1 MKKVLVVAT
10 SPKSRGG
17 IATVVGALRKTDVWC
32 THKCCWVATHIDRS
46 KLRKLLILVSGL
58 LKYMVLLPWYDI
70 VHIHLSTTV
79 SANRKYIFYKLARL
93 FRKKVVVHLHC
104 GSQLSEIWNSKYQE
118 MFTNSNMCIVLSNSI
133 REMIVARTGQAN
145 NVRVVYNPSPS
156 GVEVSKSDKRSKT
169 ILFAATLYRQKGY
182 LDLIE
187 AFAQVAPKYPEWK
200 LVLAGNGNQVEGVSK
215 AGQLG
220 VGERVEFLGWISGDE
235 KDRAFKEASIFCL
248 PSYAEG
254 FPMAVLDAWAYG
266 LPVITTPVGGV
277 PDIVVD
283 GENGLLFN
291 PGDVATLA
299 SKLSMLIENE
309 ELRAKISKESLYLAR
324 TTFNVNT
331 IANQL
336 ANIYEDIYGTKK

>member
-17 IATVVGALRKTDVWC
+17 IATVVGALRKTEMWSA
-32 THKCCWVATHIDRS
+32 HKCCWVATHIDRS
-46 KLRKLLILVSGL
+46 KLRKMLKLVGGL
-58 LKYMVLLPWYDI
+58 LKYMVLLPWYDV
-70 VHIHLSTTV
+70 VHIHLSTSV
-79 SANRKYIFYKLARL
+79 SANRKYIFYKMARL
-93 FRKKVVVHLHC
+93 LCKRVVVHLHC

-133 REMIVARTGQAN
+133 REMIVARTGKAD

-156 GVEVSKSDKRSKT
+156 GVDVPKSEERSKM
-169 ILFAATLYRQKGY
+169 ILFAATLYREKGY

-200 LVLAGNGNQVEGVSK
+200 LVLAGNGSQEKGIGK
-215 AGQLG
+215 AMQLR
-220 VGERVEFLGWISGDE
+220 VGNRVRFLGWVKGAD
-235 KDRAFKEASIFCL
+235 KDRAFRSASIFCL

-266 LPVITTPVGGV
+266 LPVVTTPVGGV

-283 GENGLLFN
+283 GENGLLFT
-291 PGDVATLA
+291 PGDVVTLA
-299 SKLSMLIENE
+299 SKLSTLIENE
-309 ELRAKISKESLYLAR
+309 ELRAKISKESLRLAN

-336 ANIYEDIYGTKK
+336 ANIYEEIYGAKK

>member
-1 MKKVLVVAT
+1 MPKVLVVAT
-10 SPKSRGG
+10 SPQSRGG
-17 IATVVGALRKTDVWC
+17 IATVVAALRKTEVWKE
-32 THKCCWVATHIDRS
+32 HKCCWVATHIDRS
-46 KLRKLLILVSGL
+46 KLHKMLKLAGGL

-70 VHIHLSTTV
+70 VHIHLSITV

-93 FRKKVVVHLHC
+93 LRKKVVVHLHC

-118 MFTNSNMCIVLSNSI
+118 MFTNSNMCIVLSKSI
-133 REMIVARTGQAN
+133 RDMVVARTGKAD

-156 GVEVSKSDKRSKT
+156 GVDAPKSEERNKV
-169 ILFAATLYRQKGY
+169 ILFAATLYREKGY

-187 AFAQVAPKYPEWK
+187 AFAKIAVKYPDWK
-200 LVLAGNGNQVEGVSK
+200 LVLAGNGSQED
-215 AGQLG
+215 G
-220 VGERVEFLGWISGDE
+220 VGRAEQLRVGNRVEFVGWVKGVE
-235 KDRAFKEASIFCL
+235 KDRLFRSASIFCL

-266 LPVITTPVGGV
+266 LPVVTTPVGGV
-277 PDIVVD
+277 PDIVVE
-283 GENGLLFN
+283 GENGLLFT

-309 ELRAKISKESLYLAR
+309 ELRAKISKESLRLAN

-331 IANQL
+331 IADQL
-336 ANIYEDIYGTKK
+336 ANIYEE